1 MKRRAERFRIHCLLV
16 AGLFVAST
24 ASVILNTYYAVLK
37 LQVSNATHTSP
48 YVASAPMD
56 FDLPFTIG
64 PDGNPNKTLRLL
76 TYFYNLNSRVGYA
89 AQAITIASN
98 VLTDV
103 ILLWRCYLIWGSRM
117 RVIVLP
123 GLLCFGNTTLGCL
136 TMVHFSDS
144 QGEFS
149 PLNPFTDLIS
159 EFWDSPKLTPQSIIL
174 LCFSVGNMC
183 SNALLTSMIAGRVFY
198 ISHQVAKD
206 LKQPIQRI
214 YKTAIYASLES
225 GILYPLTLLI
235 FTLLLITEY
244 YNRDTIAAGSI
255 ALGSRGIYSG
265 FVPIMGIASTLVIVR
280 SALGI
285 AINDAKSYRATVLE
299 EGAWNGGAR
308 GMIDSIIDIRR
319 REESVIVTGVSDQE
333 SLAGL
338 EHRNKSQNPA
348 Q

>member
-24 ASVILNTYYAVLK
+24 ASVILNTYYAALK
-37 LQVSNATHTSP
+37 LQVSNAIFTSP
-48 YVASAPMD
+48 YVASAPVD
-56 FDLPFTIG
+56 IYLLFKIG
-64 PDGNPNKTLRLL
+64 PDGIPKKNLRLL
-76 TYFYNLNSRVGYA
+76 TYFYNRVGYA

-103 ILLWRCYLIWGSRM
+103 ILVSE
-117 RVIVLP
+117 VPFV
-123 GLLCFGNTTLGCL
+123 
-136 TMVHFSDS
+136 DS
-144 QGEFS
+144 KFFLRDI
-149 PLNPFTDLIS
+149 PNL
-159 EFWDSPKLTPQSIIL
+159 
-174 LCFSVGNMC
+174 
-183 SNALLTSMIAGRVFY
+183 IAGRVFY

-244 YNRDTIAAGSI
+244 FNRDTIAAGSI

-285 AINDAKSYRATVLE
+285 AINDEKSYRATVLE
-299 EGAWNGGAR
+299 EGNWNGGAR

-319 REESVIVTGVSDQE
+319 RDESVIVTGISDE
-333 SLAGL
+333 ENPAGL
-338 EHRNKSQNPA
+338 ERRNKSQNPA